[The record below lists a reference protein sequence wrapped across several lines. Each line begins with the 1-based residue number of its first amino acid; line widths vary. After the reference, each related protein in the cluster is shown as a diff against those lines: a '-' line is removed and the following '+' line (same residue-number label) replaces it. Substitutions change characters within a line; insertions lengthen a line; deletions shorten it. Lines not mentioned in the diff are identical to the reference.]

1 MSIEVFLILFGV
13 GIAAG
18 MLSGMFGVGGGIIIV
33 PSLLAVYSLIGF
45 NSPYVVH
52 VAISTS
58 LFTIIFTS
66 TSSSYRHSKHGNV
79 LWVAALLIGL
89 SSTAAVFLFSK
100 IALALPGDV
109 LKKIFAGVL
118 ILVAIK
124 MLTEKKPDSDK
135 DEENCELGKIKKVYC
150 VMTGVLAGT
159 IAAFTG
165 LGGGIFIIPLLHY
178 VAKVPIRKSIGTS
191 AAAIFI
197 TSLSGVISYIINSPA
212 GADTMKYSLGI
223 VDVLS
228 AVPIVMASI
237 PFAQVGVYVN
247 KKTRSDLLKK
257 LFAGL
262 ILIVALKMLFF

>member
-1 MSIEVFLILFGV
+1 LSAEVFLILFGV

-33 PSLLAVYSLIGF
+33 PSLLAVYSLIGY

-52 VAISTS
+52 AAISTS

-66 TSSSYRHSKHGNV
+66 TSSSYKHSKNGNV
-79 LWVAALLIGL
+79 LWIAALLIGL

-100 IALALPGDV
+100 LALSLPGDA

-118 ILVAIK
+118 ILVGLKI
-124 MLTEKKPDSDK
+124 LTEKKPSVAEDGK
-135 DEENCELGKIKKVYC
+135 NCEPGKIRKIYC
-150 VMTGVLAGT
+150 IMIGILAGT

-197 TSLSGVISYIINSPA
+197 TSLSGVLSYIINSPA
-212 GADTMKYSLGI
+212 GADTMKYSIGI
-223 VDVLS
+223 VDALS

-247 KKTRSDLLKK
+247 KKTRSHLLKK

-262 ILIVALKMLFF
+262 ILVVAVKMLFF